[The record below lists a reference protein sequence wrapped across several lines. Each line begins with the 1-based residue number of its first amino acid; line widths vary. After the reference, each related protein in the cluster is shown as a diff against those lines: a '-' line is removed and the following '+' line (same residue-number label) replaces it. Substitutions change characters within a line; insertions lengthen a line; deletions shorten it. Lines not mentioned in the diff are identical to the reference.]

1 MAYYVDASLVGA
13 WCEMR
18 KGLRNFQVER
28 IASSRLLSARF
39 RDHDG
44 KLLAEWLALP
54 KERPPSRV

>member
-1 MAYYVDASLVGA
+1 MAYYVDVSLVGA